1 MRTQTKKLHRTA
13 AIDIAQNDAVTKL
26 MDLVDADNL
35 LMHGCQQVM
44 DCWRDAI
51 DGGIIAEQYN
61 SFEDWLV
68 DYGEAV
74 VNEVILALQDDQ
86 AAGEL
91 YAMLD
96 EEARDDLMERV
107 LEKLNTSDLSGL
119 AVFFN
124 EA

>member
-13 AIDIAQNDAVTKL
+13 VIDIAQNDAVTKL

-35 LMHGCQQVM
+35 LMQGCQQVM

-51 DGGIIAEQYN
+51 DSGVIVEQYN
-61 SFEDWLV
+61 SFDDWLV

-86 AAGEL
+86 VAGEL
-91 YAMLD
+91 YAMLG
-96 EEARDDLMERV
+96 EEARDDLMERI

>member
-13 AIDIAQNDAVTKL
+13 VIDIAQNDAVTKL

-35 LMHGCQQVM
+35 LMQGCQQVM

-51 DGGIIAEQYN
+51 DGGVIAEQYN
-61 SFEDWLV
+61 SFDDWLV

-86 AAGEL
+86 AAGKL
-91 YAMLD
+91 YAVLG
-96 EEARDDLMERV
+96 EEARDDLMERI